1 MVPRAGWL
9 VENPIHMDDK
19 WGTPC
24 MKTSLLKALL
34 VSSLAAVHGSQM
46 PRPSCLGQR
55 LNVEEPGGADIGQWG
70 GEKTRQF
77 GDQTDQ
83 ITWKLF

>member
-1 MVPRAGWL
+1 MVVPSGTQRAGWL

-46 PRPSCLGQR
+46 PRPSCLGQALER
-55 LNVEEPGGADIGQWG
+55 GGAQG
-70 GEKTRQF
+70 GRYRPMGRGKNPAV
-77 GDQTDQ
+77 
-83 ITWKLF
+83 W

>member
-1 MVPRAGWL
+1 MEAKCP
-9 VENPIHMDDK
+9 D
-19 WGTPC
+19 
-24 MKTSLLKALL
+24 
-34 VSSLAAVHGSQM
+34 LAAWA
-46 PRPSCLGQR
+46 QR